1 MIVSVRI
8 EREFVSG
15 LTSLVKPKYAGVE
28 VGAET
33 GSVVGELGVGWGWRF
48 LRIECP
54 FLFSFYSSGIFLMFL
69 LLLFSSGMHTYIYYT
84 FNCVAG

>member
-33 GSVVGELGVGWGWRF
+33 GSVVDELGVGVEVPVM
-48 LRIECP
+48 IECP

-69 LLLFSSGMHTYIYYT
+69 LLLFSSGMHAYIYYT
-84 FNCVAG
+84 FNCVAA